1 MIREDIEV
9 RQAKNSITIKSYSNF
24 MTFDKK
30 GKKIYS
36 SAKLTSQMLDD
47 IESSGIVSVEE
58 CNFEKGFILLKPLDF
73 FSIEKFTDVL
83 ISLFEKYN
91 L

>member
-1 MIREDIEV
+1 MTRVDIEV
-9 RQAKNSITIKSYSNF
+9 RQAKDSITIKSHSNF

-36 SAKLTSQMLDD
+36 SAKLTANMLDD
-47 IESSGIVSVEE
+47 IESSKIVVVEE
-58 CNFEKGFILLKPLDF
+58 CDFEKGLILLKPLCF
-73 FSIEKFTDVL
+73 FKIENFTDVL
-83 ISLFEKYN
+83 ISLFEKYD

>member
-1 MIREDIEV
+1 
-9 RQAKNSITIKSYSNF
+9 

-47 IESSGIVSVEE
+47 IESSKIVVVEE
-58 CNFEKGFILLKPLDF
+58 CNFEKGLVLLSPLSF
-73 FSIEKFTDVL
+73 FNIENFTDVL
-83 ISLFEKYN
+83 VSLFEKYE